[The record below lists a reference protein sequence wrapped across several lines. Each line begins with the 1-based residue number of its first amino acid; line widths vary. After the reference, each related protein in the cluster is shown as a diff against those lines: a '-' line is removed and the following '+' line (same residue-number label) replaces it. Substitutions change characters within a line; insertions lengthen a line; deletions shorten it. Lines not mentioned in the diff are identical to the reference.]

1 MRRTIGAA
9 LIGMAGV
16 GLFAAGAARP
26 VVGAGPVGPAGLAG
40 PRSPARAAAA
50 SPCPAGALLCED
62 FEDTDFA
69 ARGWYD
75 GPRGV
80 VTAAEHAPGSGHAFE
95 CTYARGATGCEG
107 GTPARHAF
115 DLTESLY
122 VEYWVKYAPG
132 FVGSGKPYHPHEYV
146 FMTNK
151 DGPYIGPAGTH
162 LTTYV
167 EQLAGRPR
175 LALQDLLNVDT
186 RCILRNDG
194 SFVGCDGDFN
204 SFRFTERRSVAAC
217 NGILGDLDQHD
228 CFPTGNGQ
236 WYSSRVWD
244 APAGTTLYG
253 GDWHR
258 VAARFKLNSIAGG
271 KGLVDG
277 TLRYWLD
284 GRLVIS
290 YDHILYRTAANAD
303 QQFNQ
308 LLIAPYIGDGS
319 PLRQTMWIDDLRI
332 LRDGDGGGDPGP
344 TPTAPAT
351 PTAVSTV
358 APASTSTATRIPTTA
373 STILPT
379 ASSTPTM
386 VSRPTAT
393 PVPDWTLTLPFL
405 LGP

>member
-1 MRRTIGAA
+1 MRRTIGTA

-40 PRSPARAAAA
+40 PRSPARAAA
-50 SPCPAGALLCED
+50 SPCPTGALLCED

-115 DLTESLY
+115 DLTETLY

-236 WYSSRVWD
+236 WYSARVWD

-258 VAARFKLNSIAGG
+258 VAARFGLNSIAGG
-271 KGLVDG
+271 KGRVDG

-290 YDHILYRTAANAD
+290 YDHILYRTGANAD

-308 LLIAPYIGDGS
+308 MLIAPYIGDGS

-351 PTAVSTV
+351 STAVSTV
-358 APASTSTATRIPTTA
+358 APASTSTATRIPTKA
-373 STILPT
+373 STLLPT